1 MTQNGF
7 MFPPRLLSV
16 DFSQVLLILNKTI
29 KTSSYRNVIRRN
41 INPLNDIGIK
51 VMVGKTYI
59 SHIINKKSHNYDGYK
74 LR

>member
-16 DFSQVLLILNKTI
+16 DFSQVVLILNKTI
-29 KTSSYRNVIRRN
+29 KTSSLRNVIRRN

-59 SHIINKKSHNYDGYK
+59 SHIINKKVIIMTAIN
-74 LR
+74 